1 MELVVP
7 SKVASRLG
15 IRTSGTEKVLFGG
28 RRIVAK
34 KGETRVEI
42 EDPRTAQKRVAKLEV
57 LVLPDKVLDR
67 PLLGIIAQ
75 EKLRIMPDTVAGEV
89 IFK

>member
-1 MELVVP
+1 VVEEL
-7 SKVASRLG
+7 LQ
-15 IRTSGTEKVLFGG
+15 
-28 RRIVAK
+28 K
-34 KGETRVEI
+34 KGEARVEI